1 MAYDADR
8 AAPATA
14 SVQVYNPWGYN
25 VTPNAYHVSPFP
37 STVST
42 VLSNA
47 DLLPVYHTPT
57 VPNWVSSHFAKLGTA
72 KATASAA
79 NTSVAAQM
87 EAYSSAPITG
97 KAFFAITPG
106 KTIAISNNNTSSSV
120 SVQDDRV
127 GIYELSGNELSAAG
141 NTLMVFVGQKAGQT
155 TQLTKTQLDQFRD
168 AIVAATDAAQLRTAV
183 STAQASAEVRFG
195 IKLPDTTAVDIAGD
209 ATPEKG
215 IIVGLGAPT
224 SSTGTTLTFGL
235 AKDSG
240 EVSQAKVANGAALQL
255 RNTPLA
261 AEERIV
267 SIDSDTNTVLFVD
280 GKDGHWQVGEKGKPA
295 DTYIYLTIDGSS
307 TSGASPIR
315 LNDDSLEVT
324 ALHARAIG
332 GAATGWVAADLDG
345 FEVTV
350 QSNEFED
357 QFYTLYFNATG
368 QLVGSEYLSDEELI
382 DVEQEADIDINDN
395 GGLGDVDFFLAEGLE
410 GAPDLYVNAANDLV
424 LISQASTPIVRTP
437 LTADGQPVSYWD
449 LDEGDRIA
457 LVVPDSSAAAGVKQ
471 YLLVVEFVD
480 GGLGTVRVLPDG
492 ALELD
497 GDGEVVVNLLDE
509 NEIAAISE
517 RAGIDVTGDGEVDD
531 LSEVVGDAGDNIFDM
546 HERSGDLLFVDTP
559 GDDIYS
565 AGSGDDVLLGLL
577 PDDSEFAARGDNRFI
592 GGEGDDLYA
601 GFTTGDAFFGGPGSD
616 TAIVDRIDQLHLE
629 TRHPAAS
636 RHREGAR
643 SNCDVRLC
651 HGGQGVRRS
660 GATVERRDA

>member
-1 MAYDADR
+1 M
-8 AAPATA
+8 
-14 SVQVYNPWGYN
+14 
-25 VTPNAYHVSPFP
+25 
-37 STVST
+37 
-42 VLSNA
+42 
-47 DLLPVYHTPT
+47 
-57 VPNWVSSHFAKLGTA
+57 
-72 KATASAA
+72 
-79 NTSVAAQM
+79 
-87 EAYSSAPITG
+87 
-97 KAFFAITPG
+97 
-106 KTIAISNNNTSSSV
+106 
-120 SVQDDRV
+120 
-127 GIYELSGNELSAAG
+127 
-141 NTLMVFVGQKAGQT
+141 
-155 TQLTKTQLDQFRD
+155 
-168 AIVAATDAAQLRTAV
+168 
-183 STAQASAEVRFG
+183 
-195 IKLPDTTAVDIAGD
+195 
-209 ATPEKG
+209 
-215 IIVGLGAPT
+215 
-224 SSTGTTLTFGL
+224 
-235 AKDSG
+235 
-240 EVSQAKVANGAALQL
+240 
-255 RNTPLA
+255 
-261 AEERIV
+261 
-267 SIDSDTNTVLFVD
+267 
-280 GKDGHWQVGEKGKPA
+280 
-295 DTYIYLTIDGSS
+295 
-307 TSGASPIR
+307 
-315 LNDDSLEVT
+315 
-324 ALHARAIG
+324 
-332 GAATGWVAADLDG
+332 
-345 FEVTV
+345 
-350 QSNEFED
+350 
-357 QFYTLYFNATG
+357 YFNATG

-559 GDDIYS
+559 GDDIYL

-616 TAIVDRIDQLHLE
+616 TAIVDS
-629 TRHPAAS
+629 AS
-636 RHREGAR
+636 TNYTWKLATPQQVATAKALDPTVTFGYVME
-643 SNCDVRLC
+643 DKV
-651 HGGQGVRRS
+651 S
-660 GATVERRDA
+660 GAQAQLWNVETLEFNGNDEVVSLLNPLAPTVQ